1 MMDLK
6 SLSLVE
12 LRRLAGRIEK
22 EIAKKELGD
31 KKDLLGRLR
40 KMAEEQ
46 GFDLGDLMGTHTP
59 KAVAAS
65 KPAKPK
71 ANRKQV
77 KGAKKVGGTLKFRH
91 PDDPSV
97 AWTGHGRK
105 PNWVLQWLNDGKSLD
120 ALRIEQTPTPAPTV

>member
-46 GFDLGDLMGTHTP
+46 GFDLGDLMGTHAP

-65 KPAKPK
+65 KPAKAK
-71 ANRKQV
+71 ANRRQV
-77 KGAKKVGGTLKFRH
+77 KGAKKAGGTLKFRH
-91 PDDPSV
+91 PDDPSI

-105 PNWVLQWLNDGKSLD
+105 PNWVLQWLDDGKSLD
-120 ALRIEQTPTPAPTV
+120 ALRVEQAPTPAPTV

>member
-1 MMDLK
+1 MDLK
-6 SLSLVE
+6 SLSLAE

-22 EIAKKELGD
+22 EITKKELGD

-46 GFDLGDLMGTHTP
+46 GFDFNDLLGVSSP

-65 KPAKPK
+65 KPVKPK
-71 ANRKQV
+71 ADRKQAKSV
-77 KGAKKVGGTLKFRH
+77 KKAGGALKFRH
-91 PDDPSV
+91 PEDPSI

-105 PNWVLQWLNDGKSLD
+105 PNWVIQWLNDGKSLD
-120 ALRIEQTPTPAPTV
+120 ALRIGQDPASVPAA

>member
-1 MMDLK
+1 MDLK

-46 GFDLGDLMGTHTP
+46 GFDLGDLMETSAP
-59 KAVAAS
+59 KSVTAS
-65 KPAKPK
+65 KPVKPK

-77 KGAKKVGGTLKFRH
+77 KGAKKTAGTLKFRH
-91 PDDPSV
+91 PDDASI

-120 ALRIEQTPTPAPTV
+120 ALRIEQLPAPTPAA